1 MEHRAEND
9 MKSRV
14 IIQGWFEV
22 LGSRGLRDRVKGS
35 GFRL

>member
-1 MEHRAEND
+1 MDNRAEND

-22 LGSRGLRDRVKGS
+22 LGARGFRDGVKG
-35 GFRL
+35 FRV